1 MHLKNISRTEMRC
14 AQTREFDCT
23 KKIVEELQNGIH
35 GSGIVDNQLHVD
47 WWMCNIL
54 HHCTEYM
61 IMNIYSMYLYCDYR
75 VSFFIILFSLQ

>member
-47 WWMCNIL
+47 
-54 HHCTEYM
+54 
-61 IMNIYSMYLYCDYR
+61 
-75 VSFFIILFSLQ
+75 